1 MTKLKYV
8 FWGLLVVIL
17 LLVLGYFYMY
27 KEHRDIGEERPDF
40 STTTVRLNQEYQEDI
55 EAATMKYLDK
65 IIELEGKVTDVES
78 DNFTLDDVVLCY
90 ADSITMSRVKLNAT
104 LIIKG
109 RSIGYDELL
118 EYIKLDFITIM
129 KN

>member
-8 FWGLLVVIL
+8 FCGLLVLIL

-27 KEHRDIGEERPDF
+27 KEHRNIGEERPDF
-40 STTTVRLNQEYQEDI
+40 STTTVQLNREYQDDV
-55 EAATMKYLDK
+55 EAATVKYLDK
-65 IIELEGKVTDVES
+65 IIELDGRVTDVEP

-90 ADSITMSRVKLNAT
+90 ADSITMSRVKLKAT
-104 LIIKG
+104 LTIKG

-118 EYIKLDFITIM
+118 EYIKLDFITI
-129 KN
+129 K